1 MDFQFNKHKKMRVTG
16 VSVPVLDQ
24 AKALEFYTEI
34 LGFEK
39 KLDIPLGEGNR
50 WLTVISKEQPDGPEI
65 LLEPAP
71 LHFEPAKVFQKALF
85 DAGIPWTQF
94 EVDDVQAEYDRLL
107 EKGVTFQM
115 KPTEMGT
122 VKLVVFEDTCG
133 NKIQLIEML

>member
-1 MDFQFNKHKKMRVTG
+1 MRVTG

-94 EVDDVQAEYDRLL
+94 EVDDVQAEYDRLT

>member
-1 MDFQFNKHKKMRVTG
+1 MRVTG

-94 EVDDVQAEYDRLL
+94 EVDDVQAEYDRLM

>member
-1 MDFQFNKHKKMRVTG
+1 MRVTG

-24 AKALEFYTEI
+24 AKALEFYTET
-34 LGFEK
+34 LGFVK

-94 EVDDVQAEYDRLL
+94 EVDDVQAEYDRLI
-107 EKGVTFQM
+107 EKGVTFQT

>member
-1 MDFQFNKHKKMRVTG
+1 MRI
-16 VSVPVLDQ
+16 SVISIPVMDQ
-24 AKALEFYTEI
+24 AKALEFYEGI

-50 WLTVISKEQPDGPEI
+50 WLTLVSKEQPDGPQI

-71 LHFEPAKVFQKALF
+71 LHFEPAKVFQKALY

-94 EVDDVQAEYDRLL
+94 DVDDVQAEYDRLA
-107 EKGVTFQM
+107 EKGVQFQI

-122 VKLVVFEDTCG
+122 VKIIVFDDTCG
-133 NKIQLIEML
+133 NKIQLVEML